1 MMALVQ
7 KPFTVATI
15 IGLTTLVVLRVACN
29 TAEAAAAKTLEA
41 NGGGVNPIS
50 STAIQLGR
58 CLVTCGTGILSCGG
72 TCGFNTDTT
81 EAMGCWTECGTTN
94 MDCLGACLDST

>member
-7 KPFTVATI
+7 KRPFTVAITI
-15 IGLTTLVVLRVACN
+15 IGLTLMVACN
-29 TAEAAAAKTLEA
+29 TAEAAAQTLEA
-41 NGGGVNPIS
+41 GGGGGVSPIS

-72 TCGFNTDTT
+72 TCGFKTDTT